1 MSVGDLVW
9 LNKEMFYDHDEFYG
23 IILEIIENPDGQLIK
38 VAWDSGETAWFHNDE
53 LEVVYEGR

>member
-9 LNKEMFYDHDEFYG
+9 LNRKMFYEHDEFYG
-23 IILEIIENPDGQLIK
+23 IILEILENPDGQLIK
-38 VAWDSGETAWFHNDE
+38 VAWDNGEIAWFHNDE